1 MIKMERLN
9 FFKALVNLR
18 VVYNQNKHNNK
29 NQRGYLGIE
38 LCEYYRFGLHKI

>member
-9 FFKALVNLR
+9 SFKALVNSR

-29 NQRGYLGIE
+29 NRMGYLGIE
-38 LCEYYRFGLHKI
+38 LCEYYRFGLYKI